1 MNTIGNNMRL
11 ARKKTNLTLMKLA
24 ELSGISYQAIN
35 RYEIDK
41 TMPGIDKVEILADVL
56 GISIDEYIGHDAK
69 KQTDRRKKLT
79 DREKLFNLIIEAEKI
94 LINGRF

>member
-1 MNTIGNNMRL
+1 MDTIGNNMRL

-24 ELSGISYQAIN
+24 ELSGISYQVIN
-35 RYEIDK
+35 RYETDK
-41 TMPGIDKVEILADVL
+41 TVPGVDKVEILADVL